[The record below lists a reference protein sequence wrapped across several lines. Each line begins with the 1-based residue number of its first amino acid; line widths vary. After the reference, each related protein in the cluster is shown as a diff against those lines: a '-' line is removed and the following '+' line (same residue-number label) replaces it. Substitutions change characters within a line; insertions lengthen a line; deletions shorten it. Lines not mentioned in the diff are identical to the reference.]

1 MTIEP
6 VITKS
11 EAPAWKLGIGTSLM
25 KIKGEPSPATA
36 TNFWANLNYSWV
48 ITEMV
53 EIAWIQIDWS
63 VVKQPIWTKKQYSQ
77 LGSSS

>member
-1 MTIEP
+1 
-6 VITKS
+6 
-11 EAPAWKLGIGTSLM
+11 
-25 KIKGEPSPATA
+25 
-36 TNFWANLNYSWV
+36 V

-53 EIAWIQIDWS
+53 EIARIQIDWS